1 MHALGYRALSTV
13 RSTQGSATNFKKIQR
28 QPACHSRVSKRL
40 PAWAQQQKATH
51 YFDAAEQSAL
61 TLRTVL
67 RAYQSPG
74 HTLGRVQDEQL
85 MMGAVNTLV
94 ASTCPQGGEDS
105 ESQAYFALLLNMH
118 LSGLEPEE
126 LKSLARALKTSGYDR
141 ITDQTV
147 VQSDIYDEFGFAS
160 GRPQDVATLP
170 SDWHHLLDDAIE
182 HSAAI
187 ERRPVPG
194 SLPTK
199 VQSHAARQCIN
210 QAALRWS
217 ACNQSMIDVV
227 AITQQLS
234 EAIGLSPVPRIGTAV
249 RLGQRASLVDWKDD
263 CLQLDLLAFRA
274 LVDDA
279 EGKLLAEVLRDLIE
293 LLVTRKMFGA
303 SAHPS
308 RLCGADRTR
317 MKKALQ
323 QILSAMPAAPEA
335 ALRISAARIIANVGA
350 MGKVQ
355 VLPTVGVAL
364 GHAWAGAEL
373 SILPDKSKPYV
384 NIGTRY
390 MHPGFRLEPD
400 DCQVRQWPVR
410 WLSANENA
418 AMFPDEQA
426 WQVTVPVERGRLK
439 QAAAD
444 VAQEWRDKK
453 LPYRFIGS
461 AYDMPSTGCRASVLK
476 AIVAGMDREARTL
489 FAYFNAGLAD
499 PESPTELALRM
510 NDFIHWLY
518 VVSAQADH

>member
-1 MHALGYRALSTV
+1 MQALTHRFLSTARATQ
-13 RSTQGSATNFKKIQR
+13 RSANAAKKIQR
-28 QPACHSRVSKRL
+28 QPGFHPRL
-40 PAWAQQQKATH
+40 TKSLPVWTQQQKATH

-67 RAYQSPG
+67 RAYRAPG
-74 HTLGRVQDEQL
+74 YTLGRIPDEQL
-85 MMGAVNTLV
+85 MIGAVNTLV

-105 ESQAYFALLLNMH
+105 ESHAYFALLLNMH

-141 ITDQTV
+141 ISDQTA
-147 VQSDIYDEFGFAS
+147 VQCDIYDEFGFAS

-187 ERRPVPG
+187 VRRPLPG
-194 SLPTK
+194 SMPTDM
-199 VQSHAARQCIN
+199 QSRATRQCIN
-210 QAALRWS
+210 QAGLGWS
-217 ACNQSMIDVV
+217 TCDQSMTDIV
-227 AITQQLS
+227 AIAQQLS
-234 EAIGLSPVPRIGTAV
+234 EAIGLSPAPRIGTAV
-249 RLGQRASLVDWKDD
+249 RLGQHASMVDWKED
-263 CLQLDLLAFRA
+263 CLELDLQAFRA

-279 EGKLLAEVLRDLIE
+279 DGKLLGEVLRDLTE
-293 LLVTRKMFGA
+293 LLLTRKMFGVT
-303 SAHPS
+303 AHPA

-317 MKKALQ
+317 MQKTLQ
-323 QILSAMPAAPEA
+323 QILSAMPVAPEA
-335 ALRISAARIIANVGA
+335 ALHASAGRVIANVGA

-364 GHAWAGAEL
+364 GHAWAGPEL
-373 SILPDKSKPYV
+373 SILPDKSEPYV
-384 NIGTRY
+384 NIGTHY
-390 MHPGFRLEPD
+390 MQPGFRLEPD

-418 AMFPDEQA
+418 AMFPDEHA

-444 VAQEWRDKK
+444 VAQEWKEKK
-453 LPYRFIGS
+453 LPYRFIGT
-461 AYDMPSTGCRASVLK
+461 AHGMPSTGCRASVLK
-476 AIVAGMDREARTL
+476 AIESGMDLEARTL
-489 FAYFNAGLAD
+489 FTYFNAGLAD

-510 NDFIHWLY
+510 NDFIHWLQ
-518 VVSAQADH
+518 VISTQGDH